1 MDSYN
6 NNDLNELSMTGQRSI
21 IDDLEDD
28 VASNLGRITAL
39 EGNTVKITGDQDIAG
54 DKTFTD
60 EVYYKSQTLDDRFHP
75 SGSYV
80 DTTTNQT
87 VGGEKTFTSDI
98 YLNRDIWIN
107 PNKTFYANSTTGGG
121 FQFTAGG
128 ASGGGIA
135 TKFDVNLVNG
145 GINFASTGTM
155 GYFNAVTEGNCGT
168 SGLTNTMVGGSPS
181 SKITIDS
188 DGIEVNN
195 GSGKIVTFV
204 NGVTEL
210 MRLNTIGLGIG
221 TNNPTELLHLY
232 STVNGEDVYAL
243 IRSDGGEKSGIKM
256 VGGSANIWYM
266 EHDDANATLGFG
278 MDSKEFMTI
287 KSSGNVIV
295 GMISN
300 DAIPCLSINY
310 GNSQNVHTKAQIK
323 FGFNGLDEL
332 NHYIKTRHN
341 SNSTLNNAIDFYV
354 SDSTVTNTTTTG
366 ITHCMTLNQGRCGI
380 AGVNSPNAE
389 LEVAGDI
396 LLSGENHSVWLRSND
411 EASDRLRLHHSDSG
425 NAYIDYQG
433 GDLIFR
439 YDTAEKFRFT
449 STGRV
454 GIGTT
459 SPAYPLDVDGVTK
472 TTAIQ
477 CTSVGSPHKIRL
489 WGNDNMYSIG
499 MDTNYYYGGLINEY
513 AIVFTMNGS
522 SNRGF
527 LWKTYSHSKSQGCM
541 ALTNEGELTVAG
553 YTRIGYGENDTV
565 TPSLYKLDVN
575 GLIKFDGIV
584 MADNRQVSWS
594 GIGNKILEFHFGSH
608 NNNNASPWAD
618 QLHFNGWGDSS
629 GGKSNLLSIKKNG
642 FGMRI
647 FQPTSSTY
655 QNTTNYTEYR
665 DCVLA
670 DMDGNVGIGTESPQA
685 KLHVTGGTANQNC
698 VFILQSDSDNNDE
711 NANPQMVFR
720 QDGSLDEAGI
730 GIDDNSNRLAICNGG
745 GGSAISFKTG
755 TAHGTDLGANSIF
768 NKTTE
773 RMRITSDGK
782 VGIGKT
788 NPTYTLDVTGSLR
801 TTSVMR
807 VENQLT
813 VTSNVIVN
821 GSILSGT
828 GELRYYVHSSYSTLY
843 MGVYVENIG
852 FYGDVGLNGYIED
865 DSNVGQIDFTGQHR
879 AFVEDITYKD
889 AGTYEGLIVCANKNE
904 YITMA
909 ENLVRG
915 RDAILQNESL
925 PLVSLSKKEK
935 DKTCFGVISSGE
947 DPDTRVDKFGCF
959 ASVGKKQKGDT
970 RIYINS
976 VGEGAMWVSN
986 AYGAL
991 ESGDY
996 ITTSQVAGYG
1006 KKQADDI
1013 LHNYTVA
1020 KITMDCDFN
1029 PPLQPKQIIL
1039 KKDGEN
1045 VLDSNGLIQWT
1056 NEVDVF
1062 EEKYKIRYVDVDGN
1076 IISKDDYDIRKE
1088 ECFICAYVGVTYH
1101 CG

>member
-439 YDTAEKFRFT
+439 YDTAEKLRFT

-454 GIGTT
+454 GIGVTN
-459 SPAYPLDVDGVTK
+459 PAFPLDVNGVTK

-477 CTSVGSPHKIRL
+477 CTSVASPHKIRL
-489 WGNDNMYSIG
+489 WGNDDVYSIG

-513 AIVFTMNGS
+513 AIVFTMNDT

-527 LWKTYSHSKSQGCM
+527 LWKSSSHSKSQGCM

-575 GLIKFDGIV
+575 GVTRTNILQGVGDNNTHKIRLWSNSDTYSIGMNSGFNYGGIV
-584 MADNRQVSWS
+584 GQYAMTFTMD
-594 GIGNKILEFHFGSH
+594 
-608 NNNNASPWAD
+608 
-618 QLHFNGWGDSS
+618 
-629 GGKSNLLSIKKNG
+629 
-642 FGMRI
+642 
-647 FQPTSSTY
+647 
-655 QNTTNYTEYR
+655 TTNNRGFLFRKHTHTNNQG
-665 DCVLA
+665 VLA
-670 DMDGNVGIGTESPQA
+670 ITTSGKLTVASNTRIGYGESDTTTPSGEMLDVNGYVRGASGSVIKQSMVEFGNSAINVG
-685 KLHVTGGTANQNC
+685 GGW
-698 VFILQSDSDNNDE
+698 
-711 NANPQMVFR
+711 
-720 QDGSLDEAGI
+720 
-730 GIDDNSNRLAICNGG
+730 
-745 GGSAISFKTG
+745 
-755 TAHGTDLGANSIF
+755 
-768 NKTTE
+768 
-773 RMRITSDGK
+773 
-782 VGIGKT
+782 
-788 NPTYTLDVTGSLR
+788 
-801 TTSVMR
+801 TSV
-807 VENQLT
+807 L
-813 VTSNVIVN
+813 
-821 GSILSGT
+821 
-828 GELRYYVHSSYSTLY
+828 STLY
-843 MGVYVENIG
+843 NKLSNTRLLIQC
-852 FYGDVGLNGYIED
+852 FFDYGYTGYGSDSAESKLFIQQQAPGTNEQYSSTAMLQTFRNDYGGGTRSGTLSGL
-865 DSNVGQIDFTGQHR
+865 
-879 AFVEDITYKD
+879 
-889 AGTYEGLIVCANKNE
+889 GLRTNN
-904 YITMA
+904 T
-909 ENLVRG
+909 
-915 RDAILQNESL
+915 
-925 PLVSLSKKEK
+925 
-935 DKTCFGVISSGE
+935 ISSSSGNYNIFLQIKE
-947 DPDTRVDKFGCF
+947 NGDDTI
-959 ASVGKKQKGDT
+959 DT
-970 RIYINS
+970 K
-976 VGEGAMWVSN
+976 EGYFMIS
-986 AYGAL
+986 
-991 ESGDY
+991 
-996 ITTSQVAGYG
+996 
-1006 KKQADDI
+1006 
-1013 LHNYTVA
+1013 
-1020 KITMDCDFN
+1020 
-1029 PPLQPKQIIL
+1029 
-1039 KKDGEN
+1039 
-1045 VLDSNGLIQWT
+1045 
-1056 NEVDVF
+1056 EVV
-1062 EEKYKIRYVDVDGN
+1062 V
-1076 IISKDDYDIRKE
+1076 
-1088 ECFICAYVGVTYH
+1088 
-1101 CG
+1101 

>member
-439 YDTAEKFRFT
+439 YDTAEKLRFT

-454 GIGTT
+454 GIGVTN
-459 SPAYPLDVDGVTK
+459 PAFP
-472 TTAIQ
+472 
-477 CTSVGSPHKIRL
+477 
-489 WGNDNMYSIG
+489 
-499 MDTNYYYGGLINEY
+499 
-513 AIVFTMNGS
+513 
-522 SNRGF
+522 
-527 LWKTYSHSKSQGCM
+527 
-541 ALTNEGELTVAG
+541 
-553 YTRIGYGENDTV
+553 
-565 TPSLYKLDVN
+565 LDVN

>member
-21 IDDLEDD
+21 IDELEDD
-28 VASNLGRITAL
+28 VASNVGRITAL

-80 DTTTNQT
+80 DTTTAQT

-135 TKFDVNLVNG
+135 TKFDVDLVNG

-210 MRLNTIGLGIG
+210 MRLNTTGLGIG

-232 STVNGEDVYAL
+232 SAVDGEDVYAL

-287 KSSGNVIV
+287 KSSGNVTV

-310 GNSQNVHTKAQIK
+310 GNSQNVHTKAQIL
-323 FGFNGLDEL
+323 FGYNGTTD
-332 NHYIKTRHN
+332 NAHYIKTRHN
-341 SNSTLNNAIDFYV
+341 SNSALNNAIDFYV
-354 SDSTVTNTTTTG
+354 SDSTLTNTTTTN

-389 LEVAGDI
+389 LDVAGDI
-396 LLSGENHSVWLRSND
+396 LLSGENHSIWLRSND
-411 EASDRLRLHHSDSG
+411 EASDRLRLHHSSDGS
-425 NAYIDYQG
+425 AYIDYQG

-541 ALTNEGELTVAG
+541 ALTNAGELTVSG

-565 TPSLYKLDVN
+565 TPSLYKLDVGGDAFVN
-575 GLIKFDGIV
+575 GTGKIKYNLTLTNGNANPTDNKPQIKFGYNETETYNHFITTRHYGGLAPGNAIDFYVCDGTE
-584 MADNRQVSWS
+584 N
-594 GIGNKILEFHFGSH
+594 
-608 NNNNASPWAD
+608 
-618 QLHFNGWGDSS
+618 
-629 GGKSNLLSIKKNG
+629 
-642 FGMRI
+642 
-647 FQPTSSTY
+647 
-655 QNTTNYTEYR
+655 NTTTSGVTHTMTLNQ
-665 DCVLA
+665 
-670 DMDGNVGIGTESPQA
+670 GNVGIGW
-685 KLHVTGGTANQNC
+685 
-698 VFILQSDSDNNDE
+698 
-711 NANPQMVFR
+711 
-720 QDGSLDEAGI
+720 
-730 GIDDNSNRLAICNGG
+730 
-745 GGSAISFKTG
+745 
-755 TAHGTDLGANSIF
+755 
-768 NKTTE
+768 
-773 RMRITSDGK
+773 
-782 VGIGKT
+782 T
-788 NPTYTLDVTGSLR
+788 NPTYKLDVNGDARLSGILRLDTTSDPHKIQFYNNTTNFTMGFSSGWSFGGLGVEWAMVSTMSTEANRGWLWRKSSHATTSGTMSLTTDGRLTVAKRMKIGYGENDATAPSTSYTLDLQGYLYTP
-801 TTSVMR
+801 R
-807 VENQLT
+807 VYIHKGYT
-813 VTSNVIVN
+813 NV
-821 GSILSGT
+821 
-828 GELRYYVHSSYSTLY
+828 Y
-843 MGVYVENIG
+843 MGWYVDNIA

-959 ASVGKKQKGDT
+959 TSVGKKQKGDT